1 MPSKVVLIFGASNED
16 DWLEELLFVVVEM
29 AQMKRVVL
37 FTLWTG
43 SRFERESSLMQ
54 TTGEFLSRIWQ
65 IFFHP
70 LFFLPKSLDER
81 ERPLSKAGKVK
92 KSPSLHLH

>member
-1 MPSKVVLIFGASNED
+1 MTNEG

-43 SRFERESSLMQ
+43 SRFERESSLVQ
-54 TTGEFLSRIWQ
+54 TAGEFLSRIRQ
-65 IFFHP
+65 ICFRPPFYLVNLRFVSP
-70 LFFLPKSLDER
+70 KLLPSDLSRRR
-81 ERPLSKAGKVK
+81 EK
-92 KSPSLHLH
+92 